1 MRREEIVKILES
13 NETFNEVL
21 NIIKHECHIHGTQF
35 DDIPNSEFI
44 SGGAIANTIHYI
56 FNKERFDRPIINDV
70 DLFVFNFL
78 DTYWGH
84 NEVMIDSFIQSDL
97 QRVVGD
103 DYGQY
108 FITNTGDSINMR
120 TNERIGIINKVM
132 LDVYSRKS
140 RNVCEYYSELIN
152 NFDLNCCMA
161 GLDRLNNKIVYT
173 DDFVDFILNNKI
185 EVTHLKFPLQTAY
198 RMKKKCVELDTIT
211 TNFETEIL
219 LLKQATTFHGGNSF
233 GEVWSE
239 KIKRDYELFA
249 ENFEICDYHT
259 RHQLD
264 DDMGLKFYKSKKLPM
279 LEVEVLYQKDL
290 ASLLDYDKNTLL
302 SFWDLVFR
310 GKYNDEVTH
319 NLNKFI
325 NSMAETTRHTKR
337 GLNGLFIL
345 KCLNTSKNYF
355 NGEFKYEY
363 LVRFWGFYNY
373 LLKNGIQVDVFIVDN
388 IKNQMKIISYFKKR
402 FIKDNLF
409 RSRYFNTV
417 IDRIRYNK
425 SMEFNLSSTDYSDK
439 LAAFKFGVKNFWIGW
454 NGYKLTHRFYGGR
467 LGTLDF

>member
-1 MRREEIVKILES
+1 MRKDEVIKILES

-21 NIIKHECHIHGTQF
+21 NIIKHECHTHGTQF

-56 FNKERFDRPIINDV
+56 FNKDRFERPIINDI
-70 DLFVFNFL
+70 DLFVFNPV
-78 DTYWGH
+78 DTGQWGST
-84 NEVMIDSFIQSDL
+84 MIDSFIQTNL

-120 TNERIGIINKVM
+120 TNERLGIINKVT

-161 GLDRLNNKIVYT
+161 GLDRLNNKIIYT

-185 EVTHLKFPLQTAY
+185 QVTHLKFPLQTAY
-198 RMKKKCVELDTIT
+198 RMKKKCVELDTVT
-211 TNFETEIL
+211 TNFETEML
-219 LLKQATTFHGGNSF
+219 LLKQATTFSGSNSF

-239 KIKRDYELFA
+239 KIEKDSIFFT
-249 ENFEICDYHT
+249 ENFVVDKMSEE
-259 RHQLD
+259 
-264 DDMGLKFYKSKKLPM
+264 GLQFYKSKELPK
-279 LEVEVLYQKDL
+279 LEVENLYQQNL
-290 ASLLDYDKNTLL
+290 VSLLDHDKDVLL
-302 SFWDLVFR
+302 SFWDLFFR
-310 GKYNDEVTH
+310 GKYSDDITH

-325 NSMAETTRHTKR
+325 NSVSENTSNLPNRS
-337 GLNGLFIL
+337 LNKLFIL
-345 KCLNTSKNYF
+345 KCLKTSKNYF
-355 NGEFKYEY
+355 NDDFKYEY

-373 LLKNGIQVDVFIVDN
+373 LLKNGIQIDVFIVDN

-409 RSRYFNTV
+409 RARYFNTV
-417 IDRIRYNK
+417 INRIRYNEL
-425 SMEFNLSSTDYSDK
+425 MEFYLSSTNYNDK
-439 LAAFKFGVKNFWIGW
+439 LTALDFGVNNFWISWG
-454 NGYKLTHRFYGGR
+454 GYRFTHRFNEFNGLSTIG
-467 LGTLDF
+467 F